1 MDEDNEK
8 QLEEPKII
16 LPVKE
21 IDEKTMNE
29 IKKQK
34 QKNDNRTQ
42 DELYKMPERENP
54 EKENE
59 INKTE
64 EKTEI
69 KSTIEKAKELK
80 NTYQEMAAK
89 IEEERRNRE
98 IRLEEMKTQEEDK
111 TPNVKGSLLKDIAC
125 GVVVLGVLLG
135 IGVLMTGNYLVGLGI
150 MIVAGFGSAITL
162 GLSEVIRLLQL
173 IYDLLY
179 FERYGKKRK

>member
-89 IEEERRNRE
+89 IEEEKRSRE

-111 TPNVKGSLLKDIAC
+111 TPNPKGSILKDIAVI
-125 GVVVLGVLLG
+125 VVVAGIILGFGIIFTGNYLLG
-135 IGVLMTGNYLVGLGI
+135 IGIIV
-150 MIVAGFGSAITL
+150 VAGFGCAITL
-162 GLSEVIRLLQL
+162 GISEIIRLLQL

-179 FERYGKKRK
+179 FQRYGRKRK